1 MPPRA
6 AQPSS
11 GAPSERE
18 AARPGWSCSPAAEA
32 PAPPPVPLCPG
43 RRDARSFGR
52 HPANRSEGPRR
63 KARGHAETLGCH
75 ELLAPGTLTVGAK
88 LGSFPRGTRRAPASS
103 PGRGLLRARPL
114 RGCPRGSQ
122 PPGGRESREAVY
134 PSPGCTPG
142 GGTWASPVQLCR
154 FPPGAAALCWW
165 GASGAPGSVA
175 GAGWSD
181 PERPAG
187 GAVGPHALQVNG
199 WSFRSLG
206 NEFHSRVTL
215 GQSRRRSR
223 VTAWHPCKDGN
234 VAGESFGGLDLVPA
248 PGDHCLLL
256 GATRPGLP
264 ILLQSQVLGQ
274 VGAGRGLLPEEGR
287 LPHCPSLPVG
297 LRPSPFACSL
307 DGRSC
312 PWVASGRRVKS
323 LWTSGKRPTAR
334 ADGLARPSP
343 GVGPRTH
350 PWAYSKGAPH
360 FHPCVLPLFSSR
372 G

>member
-1 MPPRA
+1 MSRA
-6 AQPSS
+6 S
-11 GAPSERE
+11 G
-18 AARPGWSCSPAAEA
+18 PGD
-32 PAPPPVPLCPG
+32 VDG
-43 RRDARSFGR
+43 
-52 HPANRSEGPRR
+52 RR
-63 KARGHAETLGCH
+63 KAW
-75 ELLAPGTLTVGAK
+75 LLPSGYPAGSRLQPWAWPLAGA
-88 LGSFPRGTRRAPASS
+88 SPPRLPARISASRRAGEPGSSVPKSRLYSRRWDVGVSGPALPFS
-103 PGRGLLRARPL
+103 
-114 RGCPRGSQ
+114 
-122 PPGGRESREAVY
+122 
-134 PSPGCTPG
+134 
-142 GGTWASPVQLCR
+142 
-154 FPPGAAALCWW
+154 PGAAALCWW

-199 WSFRSLG
+199 WSFRGLG

-223 VTAWHPCKDGN
+223 VTAWHPCKNGN

-256 GATRPGLP
+256 GATQPGLP

-274 VGAGRGLLPEEGR
+274 VGAGRGLLSEEGR